1 MSASLSPTP
10 EQRLHQIFA
19 RLFDLSTQQMDALDN
34 ENYDKLANLLSEKDE
49 VLRELKTID
58 QESEGVNEILNMA
71 ARNGGQEAIGLRE
84 LVRRYQAHEKYIIR
98 QIQLR
103 MNSIGDK
110 LRGIRLKKSAA
121 SGYHSGST
129 EVSKFDLSS

>member
-1 MSASLSPTP
+1 
-10 EQRLHQIFA
+10 
-19 RLFDLSTQQMDALDN
+19 
-34 ENYDKLANLLSEKDE
+34 
-49 VLRELKTID
+49 
-58 QESEGVNEILNMA
+58 MA
-71 ARNGGQEAIGLRE
+71 ARKGEQEGIGLRE